1 MWKAIGLLVLIP
13 ALGLGQRP
21 EVYPGGVVNAAT
33 LAPLGQWHFLA
44 PGSIFT
50 VFGRSLATTTES
62 ARSVP
67 LPTKLGGAEVL
78 VSGRPVPLFY
88 ASPTQINAQM
98 PHSVIWENQE
108 VAYPPLV
115 VRTAAGESDAVPLRI
130 WWVGLGIFTL
140 DASGCGPGTVFN
152 VGPDGSLSLNSPDN
166 PVPPGGVLTIF
177 GTGFGP
183 TSPLELDGQPAPFE
197 PLLSWFVH
205 GAPVVDYPSVP
216 SSTGAPGRVLYAGR
230 APGLIGVDQMNL
242 QLRESVVQGCGVP
255 LRLTSDSSQSQ
266 PVPISV
272 GRGGTCPPL
281 PAPDAFGAVT
291 LRRVETLSAT
301 STAVNEELV
310 VDLASA
316 VNKRPPPDPYPP
328 VGQSRTS
335 LTEYTSVPRGP
346 ACPGFE
352 TFYDRPLD
360 AGVITLSG
368 PGLDP
373 MRFAPAWEGG
383 RPVYRGALPL
393 GTMRP
398 GEFVVSAAGGAD
410 VGAFQVAIRVPPLI
424 EVTTERPTN
433 GSVDPSRYLRVT
445 WRGGDL
451 DSVVRV
457 RLISRT
463 SPFEDVYY
471 EAAVRASA
479 GSATLYP
486 TSSGLGLPW
495 FSNAELRISM
505 APEGEQVQRFTA
517 KGLSL
522 GGQFTWLYQKRFTEL
537 KLQ

>member
-1 MWKAIGLLVLIP
+1 MWKAVGLLVLSP
-13 ALGLGQRP
+13 ALGLAQRP
-21 EVYPGGVVNAAT
+21 GLYPGGVVNAAT
-33 LAPLGQWHFLA
+33 LAPLGQGHGIA

-50 VFGRSLATTTES
+50 IFGRNLATSTEA

-78 VSGRPVPLFY
+78 VGGKLVPLFY

-98 PHSVIWENQE
+98 PNGLLGGALSSLPKE
-108 VAYPPLV
+108 LL
-115 VRTAAGESDAVPLRI
+115 VRTSAGTSEPTLVPVL
-130 WWVGLGIFTL
+130 VHGLGIFTL
-140 DASGCGPGTVFN
+140 DASGCGRGTVFN

-166 PVPPGGVLTIF
+166 PIPPGGVLTIF
-177 GTGFGP
+177 GTGLGETRPPAP
-183 TSPLELDGQPAPFE
+183 TGEPAPLDG
-197 PLLSWFVH
+197 LLRPH
-205 GAPVVDYPSVP
+205 YDTGAMYPYVDSG
-216 SSTGAPGRVLYAGR
+216 TAPGRILYAGR

-242 QLRESVVQGCGVP
+242 QLGESAMEGCGVP
-255 LRLTSDSSQSQ
+255 LRLSSRYSQSQ

-281 PAPDAFGAVT
+281 PAPDAFGAIT
-291 LRRVETLSAT
+291 LRRVETVSAT
-301 STAVNEELV
+301 STTVAEELV

-328 VGQSRTS
+328 VGQSRSS

-352 TFYDRPLD
+352 SFYGRLLD

-373 MRFAPAWEGG
+373 MRLAPAREGG
-383 RPVYRGALPL
+383 SPVYRGPLPP
-393 GTMRP
+393 GTIRP
-398 GEFVVSAAGGAD
+398 GEFVVSAVGGGD
-410 VGAFQVAIRVPPLI
+410 VGPFQAAIRVPPLI

-433 GSVDPSRYLRVT
+433 SSVDLSRYLRVA

-486 TSSGLGLPW
+486 TFSGLGLPH
-495 FSNAELRISM
+495 SPDGELRISM

-517 KGLSL
+517 NGLSL